1 MATLTE
7 TATTVEVQ
15 ASQSKADIANRLL
28 NGTLHAGY
36 PPIEKFM
43 TIDGLLKS
51 HAAQSDAARKP
62 LICYP
67 VQAADDFEE
76 HTAADLDRYTDV
88 AVQFYLQQG
97 LVPAVGMNWTLKL
110 DLR

>member
-1 MATLTE
+1 MTE
-7 TATTVEVQ
+7 TVTATVEVQ
-15 ASQSKADIANRLL
+15 ASLTKEEIAERLF

-36 PPIEKFM
+36 PSVEKFL

-51 HAAQSDAARKP
+51 HAAEPDQARKP

-67 VQAADDFEE
+67 HRKADDFEE

-88 AVQFYLQQG
+88 AARYYLQQG
-97 LVPAVGMNWTLKL
+97 LEPAVRPKITVDFCFLT
-110 DLR
+110 D